1 MESKKQLELSR
12 GDLHFK
18 MTALVGPEHPTVDEL
33 LEQSVR
39 GAH

>member
-1 MESKKQLELSR
+1 MESKKQLELTR

-18 MTALVGPEHPTVDEL
+18 LTALVGPEPQTVDEL
-33 LEQSVR
+33 LEQLVR